1 MIGGSSLTER
11 GALFPAELPV
21 YFSRVRP
28 GPDTA
33 HLVTWWWM
41 SKWNLPPGQESAQE
55 VLSFPASNL
64 VFEPEG
70 VRYWGPT
77 TRRSTRIL
85 SGRGWVLGALLKPAA
100 VPLFTDH
107 PAEVRDEF
115 LVVNAPE
122 ILATVRGNAPD
133 LTASVTH
140 VERWLAAQTGPVSHE
155 ARLANRL
162 AEIAI
167 RDSAI
172 TSVADLA
179 QALDVST
186 RTVNRLTAKY
196 VGLSPYTMIRRRR
209 LQEAVAWTREHP
221 QDALADIAAQFGFV
235 DQAHLSHEARTLLGF
250 TLTDYR
256 SRAAHPR

>member
-1 MIGGSSLTER
+1 MIGGSSLTGR

-21 YFSRVRP
+21 HFGRVAP
-28 GPDTA
+28 GSDVA

-41 SKWNLPPGQESAQE
+41 SEWNLPPGKESAQE

-64 VFEPEG
+64 AFEPEG

-85 SGRGWVLGALLKPAA
+85 SGQGWVLGALLKPAA
-100 VPLFTDH
+100 VPLFTDR
-107 PAEVRDEF
+107 PAEVRDES
-115 LVVNAPE
+115 LGVNVPE
-122 ILATVRGNAPD
+122 ILDIVRGNAAD
-133 LTASVTH
+133 LTGSVAY
-140 VERWLAAQTGPVSHE
+140 VERWLTAQAGPVSDE

-162 AEIAI
+162 AELAI
-167 RDSAI
+167 GDSEI

-179 QALDVST
+179 QALEVST

-209 LQEAVAWTREHP
+209 LQEAVAWAREHP
-221 QDALADIAAQFGFV
+221 EDALADIAAQFGFV
-235 DQAHLSHEARTLLGF
+235 DQAHFSHEARTLLGF

-256 SRAAHPR
+256 SRAAQPR